1 MKDFKTSTIIL
12 GLLSSFFFAISFL
25 LNRSLALSN
34 KSWIWSASL
43 RYFYMAPILLLIV
56 AAQRKLKPLINE
68 IKKDMVTWVL
78 WSSIGFG
85 AFYALITFSSSYAPS
100 WLIAGTW
107 QITIIAGMLVDPL
120 INRHNPASRKFPL
133 RQLYF
138 SMLILLGVIFLQ
150 INQARA
156 LPVSSAFLGTFPVM
170 IGAFAYPM
178 GNRKMIGVTAGR
190 LSAYQRMLGMT
201 ICSMPFWLV
210 LSLVAVNRNE
220 LPDRNQLAQTFLV
233 AISSGVVATTLYFK
247 ATDKAARSQQVLAS
261 VEATQSGE
269 VVFALLG
276 EVLLLKGSLPDVY
289 GLIGILLLMSG
300 MLLHTLIK

>member
-1 MKDFKTSTIIL
+1 MKDFKRSAIIL
-12 GLLSSFFFAISFL
+12 GLLSSFFFAITFL

-34 KSWIWSASL
+34 KSWLWSASL
-43 RYFYMAPILLLIV
+43 RFFYMAPILLVIV
-56 AAQRKLKPLINE
+56 AGQRKLKPLIKE
-68 IKKDMVTWVL
+68 IQKDLVTWIV

-107 QITIIAGMLVDPL
+107 QITIVAGMLVDPL
-120 INRHNPASRKFPL
+120 INRQNPASRRFPV

-150 INQARA
+150 VNQAKS
-156 LPVSSAFLGTFPVM
+156 LPVSSIFLGTFPVI

-178 GNRKMIGVTAGR
+178 GNRKMIQVTAGR

-201 ICSMPFWLV
+201 ICSMPFWII
-210 LSLVAVNRNE
+210 LSLAAVSRNE
-220 LPDRNQLAQTFLV
+220 LPDKNQLLQTFLV
-233 AISSGVVATTLYFK
+233 AISSGVIATTLYFK
-247 ATDKAARSQQVLAS
+247 ATDKAARSPQVLAS

-276 EVLLLKGSLPDVY
+276 EVLLLKGTLPDIY
-289 GLIGILLLMSG
+289 GSIGILLLMSG
-300 MLLHTLIK
+300 MLLHTLMK